1 MARFVFVHGASHA
14 GWCWQRVVD
23 RLRAAGHE
31 AEAPDLPAHG
41 DDDTP
46 IGSVGMSDY
55 VQRVVDA
62 LNASESKAIL
72 VSHSMGGLAATGAA
86 EAAPEKVSNLVYLT
100 AYAPL
105 DGDSVGSLLGGDPS
119 SKVPAATELVD
130 GGVAVQVADASVIP
144 IFYNDCSAA
153 DAADA
158 KARLTPEPS
167 APMMQPVAVTPE
179 RAGKLARHYIG
190 CTQDQCIDIGYQ
202 RALASR
208 SGSAWLGEIDA
219 GHSPFLS
226 QPDRLTAMLVA
237 LA

>member
-41 DDDTP
+41 ADATP
-46 IGSVGMSDY
+46 IESVSMSDY
-55 VQRVVDA
+55 VQCVVRA
-62 LNASESKAIL
+62 LHASERQAIL

-86 EAAPEKVSNLVYLT
+86 EGAPDKVSKLVYVT

-105 DGDSVGSLLGGDPS
+105 DGDSVGSLLGGDAS
-119 SKVPAATELVD
+119 SRVPAATEPVD
-130 GGVAVQVADASVIP
+130 GGVAVQVAEASVIP
-144 IFYNDCSAA
+144 IFYNDCSAE

-167 APMMQPVAVTPE
+167 APMMQPVTVTPD
-179 RAGKLARHYIG
+179 RAGRLARHYIG

-202 RALASR
+202 RTLASR
-208 SGSAWLGEIDA
+208 SGSAWAGEIDA

-226 QPDRLTAMLVA
+226 QPDTLTAMLIA